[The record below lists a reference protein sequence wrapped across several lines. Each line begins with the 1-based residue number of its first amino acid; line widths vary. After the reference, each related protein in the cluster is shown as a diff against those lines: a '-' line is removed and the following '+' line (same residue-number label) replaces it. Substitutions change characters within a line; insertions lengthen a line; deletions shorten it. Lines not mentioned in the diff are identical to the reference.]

1 MPWVND
7 EYLVDHRK
15 RTLTPLTEELRDEM
29 GRIRS
34 SSRYAI
40 KAVSGEFERLVKEGY
55 RVIQKMGGDLF
66 KNPTGYAPK
75 RDRAGMV
82 DIPAGWKMHPY
93 QFRSRVKGIEFLKS
107 IGAGP
112 GTGIVWR
119 VRGSYNHYY
128 MAAFD
133 PGRVKNPE
141 PSHSEAGQLASAL
154 VKDAGLWNTDARDGA
169 VRTATIAF
177 SHGWLTDEHSADVAA
192 MSRAITRLAEKAGKR
207 PRMADLAEAIQY
219 RTLEVLEKMAEG
231 YEQLRDGSYQIS
243 DYKGFSA
250 MQDRAKAILK
260 EMTSERRSN
269 PEYTEGPQNWDLR
282 HIHYNSGTEVQA
294 AAKLLRKAGFKAD
307 IQINAGYG
315 YGIYKAAKS
324 WTLMTDASNNVVL
337 LVDRFL
343 KRKLQPVDERQWP
356 DEYRLLSGR
365 LGYDLLD
372 KQDQTAGETGR
383 SGVVRGKAL
392 NPDYNAFTKSQFD
405 ALRQMN
411 KAYPKG
417 DVFLGEIKLKPG
429 ERFSGALVAVER
441 LSRATGIDHDVVTYQ
456 GKYYSA
462 PTEWVERVVVDT
474 RMEARGKG
482 TRSSS
487 EQRSGGGIRGA
498 VKAGWR
504 ELMSNPYA
512 GHRIGQKPKGKKLP
526 HFITMVKDPIGLW
539 FKVDGLGDRRFTNFN
554 EAVAAYHAA
563 RKQREM
569 REQAERESEPN
580 RVVYNENAGTLT
592 VYTNGAEME
601 SLPVKD
607 RREARR
613 IFSDHY
619 YDTHNLVFA

>member
-7 EYLVDHRK
+7 EYLVDHK
-15 RTLTPLTEELRDEM
+15 ERTLTPLTEELRDEM

-40 KAVSGEFERLVKEGY
+40 KAVSGEFERLVREGY

-66 KNPTGYAPK
+66 KNPSLTSDHYT
-75 RDRAGMV
+75 
-82 DIPAGWKMHPY
+82 AGW
-93 QFRSRVKGIEFLKS
+93 
-107 IGAGP
+107 
-112 GTGIVWR
+112 
-119 VRGSYNHYY
+119 
-128 MAAFD
+128 
-133 PGRVKNPE
+133 
-141 PSHSEAGQLASAL
+141 
-154 VKDAGLWNTDARDGA
+154 
-169 VRTATIAF
+169 
-177 SHGWLTDEHSADVAA
+177 
-192 MSRAITRLAEKAGKR
+192 
-207 PRMADLAEAIQY
+207 
-219 RTLEVLEKMAEG
+219 
-231 YEQLRDGSYQIS
+231 
-243 DYKGFSA
+243 
-250 MQDRAKAILK
+250 
-260 EMTSERRSN
+260 
-269 PEYTEGPQNWDLR
+269 
-282 HIHYNSGTEVQA
+282 
-294 AAKLLRKAGFKAD
+294 KAGFKEREKNGKYNYWSSSALQDEIRRGKGHKYSLSVTDNFGKAD
-307 IQINAGYG
+307 SVSREWTDGFLDGFYKRVREFGAVPYKPEGHRTGYSREEVVFMSPSYSKVVQWVEANNDRWMREHPTHPAVQ
-315 YGIYKAAKS
+315 YGGLSPRYEEIVATDVEGPMALKS
-324 WTLMTDASNNVVL
+324 EW
-337 LVDRFL
+337 
-343 KRKLQPVDERQWP
+343 
-356 DEYRLLSGR
+356 
-365 LGYDLLD
+365 
-372 KQDQTAGETGR
+372 TGR
-383 SGVVRGKAL
+383 RS

-429 ERFSGALVAVER
+429 ERFSDALVAVER

-482 TRSSS
+482 ARSSS

-498 VKAGWR
+498 MKAGWR
-504 ELMSNPYA
+504 ELMSNPYG
-512 GHRIGQKPKGKKLP
+512 GHRISQKPKGKKLP

-563 RKQREM
+563 RKQWEM
-569 REQAERESEPN
+569 REQAERESQPN
-580 RVVYNENAGTLT
+580 RVVYNESAGTLT